1 MLRYEKVNLS
11 VPQTTLGHLTIT
23 PEGRALAAIPG
34 WRALI
39 DPAYK
44 APLGNG
50 YRNRAMSR
58 NYLVSASGYVAH
70 SFANGEPAFSS
81 LAAAHANT
89 ARADFA
95 LNPQEFSFF
104 FVLKRTEA
112 PIPVSSYLLRPI
124 QNPASEDQIGAYIF
138 SSTKKGLVLHNTLPA
153 APYVY
158 RMILPSVLEQVPGKS
173 DSVLCMFTFSV
184 ERGLT
189 GFVNGKEVARNAT
202 DKRPLSP
209 GFYETAANRL
219 HQQTSGGDAT
229 NPVIYGM
236 HGILDIDLSK
246 PEYTANRYQIE
257 EFLKTKYAII

>member
-11 VPQTTLGHLTIT
+11 VPQTTLGHLKIT

-44 APLGNG
+44 APAGNG

-58 NYLVSASGYVAH
+58 NYVISTAGYAEQA
-70 SFANGEPAFSS
+70 FDNGEPAFSS
-81 LAAAHANT
+81 LSGAHAS
-89 ARADFA
+89 ASRMEFA
-95 LNPQEFSFF
+95 LNPQEFSVF
-104 FVLKRTEA
+104 FVLKTGMTLE
-112 PIPVSSYLLRPI
+112 PTPSYLLRPI
-124 QNPASEDQIGAYIF
+124 QSPASNDQIGAYIL
-138 SSTKKGLVLHNTLPA
+138 STSDASLVLHNTLPA

-158 RMILPSVLEQVPGKS
+158 RVRLPSALMRVPGKS

-209 GFYETAANRL
+209 GFYEPGTNRL
-219 HQQTSGGDAT
+219 HQQTSGGGAIES
-229 NPVIYGM
+229 VIYGM

>member
-11 VPQTTLGHLTIT
+11 VPQTILGRLTIT

-58 NYLVSASGYVAH
+58 NYLVSASGYAPQ

-81 LAAAHANT
+81 LAVAHANA
-89 ARADFA
+89 ARTEFA
-95 LNPQEFSFF
+95 LNPQEFSIF
-104 FVLKRTEA
+104 FVLKRTA
-112 PIPVSSYLLRPI
+112 DPISVSSYLLRPI
-124 QNPASEDQIGAYIF
+124 QSPASEDQIGAYVF
-138 SSTKKGLVLHNTLPA
+138 SSTAKGLVLHNTLPA

-158 RMILPSVLEQVPGKS
+158 RMILPSALELVPGKS

-189 GFVNGKEVARNAT
+189 GYVNGKEVARNAT

-209 GFYETAANRL
+209 GFYETAANRM
-219 HQQTSGGDAT
+219 HQQTSGELSS